1 MNGFSRSIPKGNYPL
16 IQAPLYT
23 MRLQPAITAKSKQ
36 NVLTLQKN
44 TVVLVCGVEDCLHLV
59 KYQEHK

>member
-1 MNGFSRSIPKGNYPL
+1 
-16 IQAPLYT
+16 